1 MLCRMCHQENGLLI
15 KGKCSA
21 CDPVA
26 HKRYLESLESDE
38 VSESEDTE

>member
-26 HKRYLESLESDE
+26 HKKYLETESE
-38 VSESEDTE
+38 EISESEDAE